1 MLFCKLSV
9 IRSCRCLPQLNLGL
23 LKIQL
28 DPACSPMYDV
38 LQSHGLTANS
48 LCIRTKQPCIVSNSV
63 VFKDPASTCW
73 RRDGLDGCCRQGW
86 PAVFCDT
93 QKRLALRK
101 LLSCCLLL
109 LRLSYRSCYEKIS
122 LERNE
127 APTPHPLFVLR
138 SCKPV
143 RSHCRRLRV

>member
-1 MLFCKLSV
+1 MEGDKAETNVRVKSMFQVSVCLYIKACLLFCKLSV

-48 LCIRTKQPCIVSNSV
+48 LCIRAKQPCIVSNSV

-73 RRDGLDGCCRQGW
+73 RRDGLDGCC
-86 PAVFCDT
+86 C
-93 QKRLALRK
+93 
-101 LLSCCLLL
+101 
-109 LRLSYRSCYEKIS
+109 
-122 LERNE
+122 
-127 APTPHPLFVLR
+127 
-138 SCKPV
+138 
-143 RSHCRRLRV
+143 